1 MRRRGG
7 VRCISYDVPAIAP
20 PLTLPITGMRAG
32 YDARDLSPGAVS
44 AWADISGNGRNASQS
59 DPALQP
65 GYEASVASLNGQPAA
80 VFDGVKRLTLN
91 SINVGAAAG
100 FSVYW
105 VADFGGANAG
115 TASTVLQGNQTQL
128 SVASGSTDASPSVF
142 LDTGRALGYPADSM
156 PGPACW
162 TWTTGLSPAAYV
174 DRVRTGVASVPA
186 QKGLNASP
194 TTMGHTNNAMAKVA
208 AFFIYDGIH
217 DATQR
222 AAVWDYIYQEWG
234 VAQRQNTGSATPV
247 AYDTVILAG
256 QSNAKGN
263 ALLAD
268 LSAPYNAAYPG
279 VMFYNS
285 TSIDHRSRVWGPL
298 GPVTNVS
305 GYGFGCEVSLG
316 RDLDADAGWPN
327 VAIYKCAQ
335 GSTSLAANWNPAGP
349 GRNWSEITDV
359 YDRAVNALPN
369 VGDSL
374 NVRAFVWIQGESD
387 TTLLADSL
395 AYQANL
401 TAFVAAVRTKW
412 GAGLPFWIVR
422 LTTPNS
428 FGAYEDNVIAAQNA
442 VAAADPDVYIIAPTS
457 PLPDGVH
464 FSAAALV
471 QLGQNLAADIIAEGA

>member
-1 MRRRGG
+1 MMMFGQG
-7 VRCISYDVPAIAP
+7 VMATTTIPA
-20 PLTLPITGMRAG
+20 PLTLPLTGMRAG
-32 YDARDLSPGAVS
+32 YDARDLSPGAVA
-44 AWADISGNGRNASQS
+44 AWADISGHSRNASQS

-65 GYEASVASLNGQPAA
+65 GYEASVASLNGQAAA

-100 FSVYW
+100 FTAYW
-105 VADFGGANAG
+105 VADFGGANAV
-115 TASTVLQGNQTQL
+115 TASTPFYGGQTQL
-128 SVASGSTDASPSVF
+128 SVASGHSAASPSVY
-142 LDTGRALGYPADSM
+142 LDTTRVLGYPADSM
-156 PGPACW
+156 AGPACW

-174 DRVRTGVASVPA
+174 DRVRTGTATVPA

-194 TTMGHTNNAMAKVA
+194 TTMGHTNNAVAKVA

-222 AAVWDYIYQEWG
+222 AAVWDYIYQEWR
-234 VAQRQNTGSATPV
+234 VAPRQNTGSDTPT

-256 QSNAKGN
+256 QSNARGN
-263 ALLAD
+263 ALLSSLA
-268 LSAPYNAAYPG
+268 SPYEESYPG

-285 TSIDHRSRVWGPL
+285 TPSDHRSRVWGPL
-298 GPVTNVS
+298 APVTS
-305 GYGFGCEVSLG
+305 SAGYGFGCEVSLG

-335 GSTSLAANWNPAGP
+335 GSTSLVTDWNPAGP
-349 GRNWSEITDV
+349 GTKWSEITDV
-359 YDRAVNALPN
+359 YDRAVSALPN
-369 VGDSL
+369 AGDSL
-374 NVRAFVWIQGESD
+374 NVRAFIWIHGESD
-387 TTLLADSL
+387 TIVQAHSL
-395 AYQANL
+395 AYEANL
-401 TAFVAAVRTKW
+401 TAFIAAVRTKW
-412 GAGLPFWIVR
+412 GAGLPVWIVR

-471 QLGQNLAADIIAEGA
+471 QLGQHLAADIIAEGV